1 MDGQVESFGRD
12 IKKNI
17 YGQRAVLV
25 RMTLSE
31 RDELRRQSIGAGMS
45 LQQFCRSRLG
55 LPSRELVKRSNSS
68 RHEPVQPPLTERT
81 DCLSDSVALC
91 PPLPTHGSD
100 APAASPT

>member
-31 RDELRRQSIGAGMS
+31 RDDLRRQSIGEGMS

-55 LPSRELVKRSNSS
+55 LPSRGLVKPANSS
-68 RHEPVQPPLTERT
+68 RPVREQPEPMQIVER
-81 DCLSDSVALC
+81 SA
-91 PPLPTHGSD
+91 
-100 APAASPT
+100 